1 MKKRKHKVNKIIMIS
16 SKSVKYGTYT
26 KSQIEA
32 FEREYYERYNS
43 EITQWQ
49 QNIY

>member
-1 MKKRKHKVNKIIMIS
+1 MKKRKHKVNKIMKITNAQ
-16 SKSVKYGTYT
+16 V
-26 KSQIEA
+26 EA
-32 FEREYYERYNS
+32 IEREYYERYNS

>member
-1 MKKRKHKVNKIIMIS
+1 MKKRKHKVNKIMMIS
-16 SKSVKYGTYT
+16 SKSVT